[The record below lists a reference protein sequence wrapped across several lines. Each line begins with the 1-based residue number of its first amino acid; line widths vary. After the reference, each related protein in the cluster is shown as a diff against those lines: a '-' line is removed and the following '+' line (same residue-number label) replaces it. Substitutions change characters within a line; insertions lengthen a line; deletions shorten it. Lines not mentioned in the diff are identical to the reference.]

1 MAGGFT
7 NRMAKIFGWTGRRVM
22 RSLLYAVDL
31 TVFIIQASKSFFRR
45 AKGRN
50 SAYRPLM
57 NQVIFTGVDA
67 LPMISFLALVIGLSL
82 VVLFLPLAAQ
92 LATPEDSAAL
102 LADMVGLEFS
112 SVITA
117 IIVAGRSGTSLAVF
131 VGNMRLNREIEALE
145 HLGFDVNHFLIA
157 PPLFAAAISQLV
169 LATYFG
175 AFALFGGVIL
185 AGAFISRDF
194 LEYFTHM
201 LYAFHGW
208 QVAGFMLKNLIFG
221 LIIGA
226 AACFHGL
233 KVSGSPTELPQQVQR
248 AIVGSLVLVFIVDAA
263 FILALR

>member
-1 MAGGFT
+1 MT
-7 NRMAKIFGWTGRRVM
+7 LTDRMAKIFGWTGRRVV

-31 TVFIIQASKSFFRR
+31 TAFIIQASKGFVSG
-45 AKGRN
+45 AKGRRT
-50 SAYRPLM
+50 ALRPM
-57 NQVIFTGVDA
+57 INQVIFTGVDA
-67 LPMISFLALVIGLSL
+67 LPMISFLAIIIGMSL
-82 VVLFLPLAAQ
+82 VVMFLPLAAQ

-131 VGNMRLNREIEALE
+131 VGNMRLNREIESLE

-157 PPLFAAAISQLV
+157 PPLFAAAVSQLV

-185 AGAFISRDF
+185 AGVFISRDF
-194 LEYFTHM
+194 LEYVGHL
-201 LYAFHGW
+201 LYAFQGW
-208 QVAGFMLKNLIFG
+208 QVAGFILKNLIFG

-233 KVSGSPTELPQQVQR
+233 KVGNSPTELPQQVQR

-263 FILALR
+263 FVLALR